1 MQLKPDCVRDT
12 LLYLEEQLTINFQQN
27 IFTPINKKELIEG
40 MRLLHTH
47 YDAED
52 IWYTIYNLIQAGFI
66 EGRFSNAGNHKMS
79 VCEIENI
86 TWRGHQFLD
95 SVRPDTI
102 WEAVKIK
109 ASQIG
114 GMSISGLSL
123 ISSSIIESIA
133 GNTDFIQSIV
143 EKIKY

>member
-66 EGRFSNAGNHKMS
+66 EGKFSNAGNHKMS

-86 TWRGHQFLD
+86 TWEGHQFLD

-102 WEAVKIK
+102 WDAVKSK
-109 ASQIG
+109 AHQIG
-114 GMSISGLSL
+114 GISISGLSL
-123 ISSSIIESIA
+123 ISSSIIQGLS
-133 GNTDFIQSIV
+133 NHPDFIQSI
-143 EKIKY
+143 INNIR